1 MAAIHPDRFESAD
14 ANAEAKPQAINAV
27 FKPEEAMQFTQ
38 GMNRQMATASDRLS
52 QGDNAILPK
61 YENVAFLF
69 GKKDES
75 ESSGKLT
82 DFQRRV
88 LAGAENMQGEKLW
101 QRTPYKDIVADGDAG
116 CAAALGYF
124 LNKQGIR
131 VETSPL
137 ANGLKNNLISAGW
150 KRAGNDVEHAPIG
163 SVIYGG
169 KIGRDAAA
177 GGGAAHI
184 AVVVGNRNGVIMVAD
199 NNSKQGGRWD
209 IRPLSESFKP
219 SLYNYS
225 SLQVLKPPGAR
236 R

>member
-1 MAAIHPDRFESAD
+1 MAAIHPHRIESAD
-14 ANAEAKPQAINAV
+14 ANAEAKPLAMNAV
-27 FKPEEAMQFTQ
+27 FKPEEAMQITQ

-75 ESSGKLT
+75 ESSGRLT

-88 LAGAENMQGEKLW
+88 LSGAENMQGEKLW
-101 QRTPYKDIVADGDAG
+101 QKTPYKDIVADGDAG

-137 ANGLKNNLISAGW
+137 ANGLRNNLLSAGW
-150 KRAGNDVEHAPIG
+150 KRAGNDVQHAPVG

-184 AVVVGNRNGVIMVAD
+184 AVVVGNRNGVVMVAD

-225 SLQVLKPPGAR
+225 TLQVLKPPGAR

>member
-1 MAAIHPDRFESAD
+1 MAAIHPHRIESAD
-14 ANAEAKPQAINAV
+14 ANAEAKPLAMNAV
-27 FKPEEAMQFTQ
+27 FKPEEAMQLTQ
-38 GMNRQMATASDRLS
+38 SMNRQMATASDRLS

-75 ESSGKLT
+75 ESSGRLT

-88 LAGAENMQGEKLW
+88 LSGAENMQGEKLW
-101 QRTPYKDIVADGDAG
+101 QKTPYKDIVADGDAG

-137 ANGLKNNLISAGW
+137 ANGLRNNLLSAGW
-150 KRAGNDVEHAPIG
+150 KRAGNDVQHAEVG

-184 AVVVGNRNGVIMVAD
+184 AVVVGNRNGVVMVAD

-225 SLQVLKPPGAR
+225 TLQVLKPPGAR

>member
-1 MAAIHPDRFESAD
+1 MAAIHPHRIESAD
-14 ANAEAKPQAINAV
+14 ANAEAKPLAMNAV
-27 FKPEEAMQFTQ
+27 FKPEEAMQLTQ
-38 GMNRQMATASDRLS
+38 SMNRQMATASDRLS

-75 ESSGKLT
+75 ESSGRLT

-88 LAGAENMQGEKLW
+88 LSGAENMQGEKLW
-101 QRTPYKDIVADGDAG
+101 QKTPYKDIGGDGDAG

-137 ANGLKNNLISAGW
+137 ANGLRNNLLSAGW
-150 KRAGNDVEHAPIG
+150 KRAGNDVQHAEVG

-184 AVVVGNRNGVIMVAD
+184 AVVVGNRNGVVMVAD

-225 SLQVLKPPGAR
+225 TLQVLKPPGAR

>member
-1 MAAIHPDRFESAD
+1 MAAIHPHRIESAD

-38 GMNRQMATASDRLS
+38 GMNRQVATASDRLS

-61 YENVAFLF
+61 FENVAFLF

-75 ESSGKLT
+75 ESSGRLT

-88 LAGAENMQGEKLW
+88 LSGAENMQGEKLW
-101 QRTPYKDIVADGDAG
+101 QKTPYKDIVADGDAG

-124 LNKQGIR
+124 LNRQGIR

-137 ANGLKNNLISAGW
+137 ANGLKNNLLSAGW
-150 KRAGNDVEHAPIG
+150 KRAGNDVQHAEVG

-169 KIGRDAAA
+169 KKGRDAAA

-184 AVVVGNRNGVIMVAD
+184 AVVVGNRDGVIMVAD

-225 SLQVLKPPGAR
+225 TLQVLKPPGAR